1 LVIFAF
7 LETILFTYIFGMKK
21 GWVEINRGADIRI
34 PGIYKWIMTYV
45 TPVLLFLVLMGA
57 LITPA
62 GNDWAAALANLVSGE
77 GWSLD
82 PNSLIAKLS
91 FADLKA
97 QLAANPENSEFIE
110 KKMLFSG
117 WARIQ
122 LLVLFLVISGI
133 VWYSSQQ
140 RKKANL

>member
-1 LVIFAF
+1 
-7 LETILFTYIFGMKK
+7 
-21 GWVEINRGADIRI
+21 
-34 PGIYKWIMTYV
+34 
-45 TPVLLFLVLMGA
+45 MGA

-122 LLVLFLVISGI
+122 LLVLFLMISGI